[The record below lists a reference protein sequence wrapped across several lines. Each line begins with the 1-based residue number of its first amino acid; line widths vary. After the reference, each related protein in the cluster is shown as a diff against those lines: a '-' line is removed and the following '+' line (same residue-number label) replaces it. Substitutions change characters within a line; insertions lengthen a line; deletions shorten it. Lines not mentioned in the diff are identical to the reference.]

1 MPRDY
6 KYTYRRRRRGK
17 GAPGWAWL
25 LAGLIIGLFVA
36 FLVFLE
42 STSERDADQEVA
54 IEMPLPEEP
63 DVREERKQQSPVVPP
78 ARKPRFDFYTLL
90 PEMEVLVPEREITG
104 MPREGVKQVEKP
116 GTYILQVGSFREDAK
131 ADELK
136 ARLALLGF
144 ESSVQ
149 TVTINDRE
157 TWHRVRVGPF
167 NQLSE
172 LNAARARLKTS
183 DINAVLLKRK

>member
-78 ARKPRFDFYTLL
+78 ARKPRFDFYTIL

-167 NQLSE
+167 SQLSE

>member
-78 ARKPRFDFYTLL
+78 ARKPRFDFYTIL

>member
-78 ARKPRFDFYTLL
+78 ARKPRFDFYTIL

-104 MPREGVKQVEKP
+104 KPREGVKQVEKP

-167 NQLSE
+167 SQLSE

>member
-6 KYTYRRRRRGK
+6 KYTGRRRRRGK

-25 LAGLIIGLFVA
+25 LAGLVIGLFAA
-36 FLVFLE
+36 FLVYLK
-42 STSERDADQEVA
+42 STAERAADREVV
-54 IEMPLPEEP
+54 IEMPVPEET
-63 DVREERKQQSPVVPP
+63 DMSEVHRQEPP
-78 ARKPRFDFYTLL
+78 AIPPPRKPRFDFYTIL
-90 PEMEVLVPEREITG
+90 PEMEVLVPEQEITG
-104 MPREGVKQVEKP
+104 KSREGVKQVEQP
-116 GTYILQVGSFREDAK
+116 GTYILQVGSFREGAK

-167 NQLSE
+167 RQLSE
-172 LNAARARLKTS
+172 LNAARAQLNANG
-183 DINAVLLKRK
+183 INAVLLKRK